1 MATLE
6 FSLYQYTVVNGAVT
20 EVSGL
25 QTLTVDDKNGD
36 GLLTQKELAA
46 YFQEQGN
53 GHLWGIGGTDPA
65 RPATFTVGDTG
76 NLKDFTL
83 FTTSL
88 YEVGDKV
95 DTSGLVQNFKPF
107 DPHEAGVPCFSAA
120 TLIETA
126 RGPVAAGDLA
136 VGDMVRTRD
145 AGLQPIRWIGRR
157 ALDAAALERAPH
169 LRPIRIRA
177 GALGQGL
184 PEADV
189 LVSPQHRVLI
199 SSRIA
204 ERMFGERQI
213 LVAAKQLLLIDGID
227 VAGDVDF
234 VEYFHL
240 LFDRH
245 QIIFAEGAP
254 MESLFTGV
262 EALKALSAAARREIF
277 EILPEL
283 MQLNAETLPEPARQI
298 QGGRTARKLAAR
310 HVQNQVPLL
319 AN

>member
-46 YFQEQGN
+46 YFQKQGH

-83 FTTSL
+83 FTTRL

-157 ALDAAALERAPH
+157 ALDTAALERAPH

-177 GALGQGL
+177 GALGEGC
-184 PEADV
+184 PAADLV
-189 LVSPQHRVLI
+189 VSPQHRILVR
-199 SSRIA
+199 SRIA
-204 ERMFGERQI
+204 QRMFGTDEV
-213 LVAAKQLLLIDGID
+213 LVAAKQLCQLDGID
-227 VAGDVDF
+227 VAQDLSEVVYIHF
-234 VEYFHL
+234 
-240 LFDRH
+240 LFDDH
-245 QIIFAEGAP
+245 QIVFSNGAET
-254 MESLFTGV
+254 ESLLVGP
-262 EALKALSAAARREIF
+262 EALKSEGIAARA
-277 EILPEL
+277 EILALFPEL
-283 MQLNAETLPEPARQI
+283 ADHAAVPARTVTS
-298 QGGRTARKLAAR
+298 GRLARKLAVR
-310 HVQNQVPLL
+310 HLQNQRPLV
-319 AN
+319 N